1 MAEPLCPPWL
11 SFTLTNV
18 LRRMAQDPDRI
29 LRPFLGDG
37 DTAVDVG
44 CGPGFFTVPMACLVG
59 RRGRV
64 VAADIQQTML
74 DKTRRRA
81 ERAGV
86 AERVELRLSG
96 PGRLGLRG
104 VRADFALA
112 FWMAHEVDDLLP
124 LFREIL
130 EALRP
135 DGCCLLVEPRVH
147 VTDARYDEIVSAAA
161 VAGFER
167 GETPAVR
174 LSRAVVL
181 RPRAISRSRGEGDT
195 GS

>member
-1 MAEPLCPPWL
+1 MAELLCPAWL

-18 LRRMAQDPDRI
+18 FRRMAQDPDRI
-29 LRPFLGDG
+29 LRPFIKDG
-37 DTAVDVG
+37 DTAIDVG
-44 CGPGFFTVPMACLVG
+44 CGPGYFTIPMARLVG
-59 RRGRV
+59 SRGYV
-64 VAADIQQTML
+64 VAADIQQKML

-86 AERVELRLSG
+86 ADRIDLRLSG
-96 PGRLGLRG
+96 ERGLGLRG
-104 VRADFALA
+104 VCADFALI
-112 FWMAHEVDDLLP
+112 FWMAHEVDDLVS

-130 EALRP
+130 EALKP
-135 DGCCLLVEPRVH
+135 GGCCLLVEPRVH
-147 VTDARYDEIVSAAA
+147 VTEARYGEIVSAAV

-181 RPRAISRSRGEGDT
+181 RPRATSRNRPAGDT